1 MMRPYHHGDLP
12 AALVQAALAILERE
26 GLTALTLRA
35 VARRAGVSHMAP
47 AHHFGDLSGLLS
59 ELAAEGYRLFTASL
73 EKAQSEPGTRSVARA
88 AAQAYVAFARLH
100 SSLFLLM
107 FRSERLDWSRPSLAE
122 AAARSERA
130 LMRNAGRSGDRSQ
143 DEPMRALDWA
153 APIDRALISRAVFR
167 WSVVHGFAMLV
178 IDGRLEPVLTL
189 PGLEGRV
196 EVLLDSLFETVF
208 GPSDR

>member
-1 MMRPYHHGDLP
+1 MLQRTRRIGRTTQTIW
-12 AALVQAALAILERE
+12 VEAIS
-26 GLTALTLRA
+26 
-35 VARRAGVSHMAP
+35 AG
-47 AHHFGDLSGLLS
+47 FGQIN
-59 ELAAEGYRLFTASL
+59 ATASL

-100 SSLFLLM
+100 TGLFLLM

-130 LMRNAGRSGDRSQ
+130 LMRGAGRSGERSH
-143 DEPMRALDWA
+143 EPMRGLEWGT
-153 APIDRALISRAVFR
+153 PIDRALMSRAVFR

-189 PGLEGRV
+189 PGPEGRV
-196 EVLLDSLFETVF
+196 ELLLDSLFEAAF